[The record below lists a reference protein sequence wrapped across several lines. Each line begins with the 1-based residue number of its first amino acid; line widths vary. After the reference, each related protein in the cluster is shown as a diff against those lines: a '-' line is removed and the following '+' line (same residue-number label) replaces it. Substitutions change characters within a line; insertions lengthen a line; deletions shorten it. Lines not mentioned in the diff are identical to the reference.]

1 VSRPRRSWLYST
13 ANLVYGANY
22 TIMDSR
28 CYGCH
33 SHYDGNS
40 CSNAIRVRKDHIE
53 DVLLRGPETGLAALL
68 SPERVERMAK
78 EMQTYYAE
86 RLRAMQT
93 RAVEA
98 PRELTGLAA
107 RIDRLRER
115 LKAGDPDMT
124 ADEIQAAAES
134 EPHAVLSAGAGGAV
148 KSSPNI
154 SSGPR
159 KRGARQVRRGAQ
171 VRAQLETTQRGSRG
185 DGQAGEL
192 MGLPGS
198 GRS

>member
-13 ANLVYGANY
+13 ANLVHGANY

-78 EMQTYYAE
+78 EMRNTSD
-86 RLRAMQT
+86 R
-93 RAVEA
+93 
-98 PRELTGLAA
+98 AA
-107 RIDRLRER
+107 RSPRRSLRIGLPR
-115 LKAGDPDMT
+115 VGNDPGR
-124 ADEIQAAAES
+124 
-134 EPHAVLSAGAGGAV
+134 SATDGRRRRACRE
-148 KSSPNI
+148 
-154 SSGPR
+154 SGPHD
-159 KRGARQVRRGAQ
+159 
-171 VRAQLETTQRGSRG
+171 TW
-185 DGQAGEL
+185 
-192 MGLPGS
+192 PS
-198 GRS
+198 GFGFD

>member
-1 VSRPRRSWLYST
+1 MSRPRRSWLYST
-13 ANLVYGANY
+13 ANLVCGANY

-86 RLRAMQT
+86 RLRLCR
-93 RAVEA
+93 RA
-98 PRELTGLAA
+98 R
-107 RIDRLRER
+107 
-115 LKAGDPDMT
+115 
-124 ADEIQAAAES
+124 
-134 EPHAVLSAGAGGAV
+134 
-148 KSSPNI
+148 
-154 SSGPR
+154 
-159 KRGARQVRRGAQ
+159 
-171 VRAQLETTQRGSRG
+171 
-185 DGQAGEL
+185 
-192 MGLPGS
+192 
-198 GRS
+198 